1 MTQPT
6 CLAGNK
12 AEGNLVVDVV
22 IIGAGPAGLTAA
34 LYVGRSKLKTRVV
47 EKSFVG
53 GQVLLTELIENY
65 PGIYQ
70 MRSREW
76 VEALKKQIACLIDI
90 KVVEETKVEKIE
102 NNDGIFKTYVVSG
115 VTGKRDIYESKC
127 VIVATGSRARRL
139 EVKGE
144 DVLIG
149 RGVSYCATC
158 DGPLFKNKDVVLV
171 GGGDAAVE
179 EALYLRK
186 FAKKLTICHRRDEL
200 RAAAVLQ
207 DQVKADKGIFIK
219 WDSVPVEILGKTRV
233 EGLKVKNIKSQKEEI
248 LPCDGIFVFIGSD
261 PDTGFLKGVLDL
273 NAGGYVVTD
282 EGMMSSCPG
291 IFAAGDCRARPFH
304 QVVTA
309 CSDGA
314 IAAFSVRKFLDN
326 KI

>member
-1 MTQPT
+1 M
-6 CLAGNK
+6 
-12 AEGNLVVDVV
+12 VIDVV

-34 LYVGRSKLKTRVV
+34 LYVGRSKLKTLLV
-47 EKSFVG
+47 EKSFAG

-70 MRSREW
+70 MKSREW
-76 VEALKKQIACLIDI
+76 VEAAKKQIACLSDVE
-90 KVVEETKVEKIE
+90 VVEETKVEKID
-102 NNDGIFKTYVVSG
+102 NKDGIFQTHVVSS
-115 VTGKRDIYESKC
+115 VTGLRAIYESKC
-127 VIVATGSRARRL
+127 VIVAAGSRARRL
-139 EVKGE
+139 GVKGE
-144 DVLIG
+144 EALIG

-171 GGGDAAVE
+171 GGGDVAVE

-186 FAKKLTICHRRDEL
+186 FAKKLTIVHRRDEL
-200 RAAAVLQ
+200 RATAVLQ
-207 DQVKADKGIFIK
+207 DRVKADKDIFIK
-219 WDSVPVEILGKTRV
+219 WDSVPVEAIGKTRV
-233 EGLKVKNIKSQKEEI
+233 EGLKIKNIKSQREEI
-248 LPCDGIFVFIGSD
+248 LPCDGIFIFIGSD

-273 NAGGYVVTD
+273 NTVGYVVTD
-282 EGMMSSCPG
+282 EGMMSSCSG
-291 IFAAGDCRARPFH
+291 IFAAGDCRARPFN

>member
-1 MTQPT
+1 
-6 CLAGNK
+6 
-12 AEGNLVVDVV
+12 LVIDVV

-70 MRSREW
+70 MNSREW
-76 VEALKKQIACLIDI
+76 VDVVKKQISCLSDVE
-90 KVVEETKVEKIE
+90 VVEETKVEKIE
-102 NNDGIFKTYVVSG
+102 DKGGIFQTHVVSS
-115 VTGKRDIYESKC
+115 VTGLRDIYESKC
-127 VIVATGSRARRL
+127 VIVATGSRARRSG
-139 EVKGE
+139 VKGE
-144 DVLIG
+144 EALIG

-186 FAKKLTICHRRDEL
+186 FVKSLTIVHRRDEL
-200 RAAAVLQ
+200 RACRVLQ
-207 DQVKADKGIFIK
+207 DRVKADKEIFIK
-219 WDSVPVEILGKTRV
+219 WDSVPVETLGKTRV

-261 PDTGFLKGVLDL
+261 PDTGFLKDVVDL
-273 NAGGYVVTD
+273 NTAGFVVTV
-282 EGMMSSCPG
+282 ESMMSSCSG
-291 IFAAGDCRARPFH
+291 IFAAGDCRARPFN
-304 QVVTA
+304 QIVTA